1 MSPRSTLIIAA
12 LVGAVGTGIIGG
24 IFYGFSSFI
33 MAALGRLAPDR
44 ATDAMNAINVT
55 VITPSFLGW
64 FMGMGLVSFV
74 IAVGA
79 AFAWQETAAKLVFAA
94 SLLYLVGT
102 FGVTMFLNVP
112 LNDQLAAVD
121 PAQVS
126 TLWPHYLDVWTTWNT
141 VRTVCAVA
149 SSLLFMLALVFAPAM
164 K

>member
-1 MSPRSTLIIAA
+1 MNARNTLIFAS

-33 MAALGRLAPDR
+33 MAALGRLAPER

-64 FMGMGLVSFV
+64 FLGMALVCGL

-79 AFAWQETAAKLVFAA
+79 LFNWQQTAAKLVFVA
-94 SLLYLVGT
+94 SFAYLVGT

-126 TLWPHYLDVWTTWNT
+126 TLWPKYLDVWTTWNT
-141 VRTVCAVA
+141 VRTVFAIA
-149 SSLLFMLALVFAPAM
+149 SSALFMLALVFAPAA
-164 K
+164 

>member
-1 MSPRSTLIIAA
+1 MNPRNTLIVAS
-12 LVGAVGTGIIGG
+12 LVGALGTGIIGG

-64 FMGMGLVSFV
+64 FVGLALFGAGV
-74 IAVGA
+74 AVA
-79 AFAWQETAAKLVFAA
+79 ALFSWHETAAKLAFAA
-94 SLLYLVGT
+94 SLVYIVGT

-121 PAQVS
+121 PAHVT
-126 TLWPHYLDVWTTWNT
+126 TLWPRYLDTWTTWNT
-141 VRTVCAVA
+141 VRTVGALL
-149 SSLLFMLALVFAPAM
+149 SSALFMLALVFAPSP
-164 K
+164 

>member
-1 MSPRSTLIIAA
+1 MSVRITFIAA
-12 LVGAVGTGIIGG
+12 SLLGALGTGIIGG

-64 FMGMGLVSFV
+64 FVGMALVCTLLMIGAAFHWQELAAKFV
-74 IAVGA
+74 IA
-79 AFAWQETAAKLVFAA
+79 A
-94 SLLYLVGT
+94 SLAYIAGT

-121 PAQVS
+121 AAQVS
-126 TLWPHYLDVWTTWNT
+126 TLWPRYLDVWTMWNT
-141 VRTVCAVA
+141 VRTVCALV
-149 SSLLFMLALVFAPAM
+149 SSALFMLALVFAPAR
-164 K
+164 